1 MRVAFHPHSYTGPRG
16 RPLVRLLRPECAGLL
31 LIALLSAGCGEV
43 ESQGERPVGTTA
55 DTLVEAVSDADLEPG
70 SWHERS
76 FVFISADP
84 DSVVALPWSFHTR
97 QIGEREVRQRDAW
110 LGVDGAWDLLASEP
124 DTGRVRGDAAR
135 ILPGRSLRIRV
146 GAGDAVAALT
156 FRTGEEE
163 IEALPGLLLA
173 EWTGS
178 PREVVRFH
186 RSRIGLGSN
195 ELEGFLMDLSVRGEP
210 GDDWTGDWL
219 FVHGGDFLQ
228 AAFRELPRT
237 PAADSGPRPYQGWT
251 RIAVRNRQ
259 WPGVELEWAEVRSFE
274 QARRDIPVRWAL
286 RSQDG
291 ELTGDLHSVGQHLST
306 GEGEGPLLP
315 VNALFQIEGEIRHL
329 GDTVGVVGI
338 LRHRQP

>member
-1 MRVAFHPHSYTGPRG
+1 MV
-16 RPLVRLLRPECAGLL
+16 
-31 LIALLSAGCGEV
+31 GCGEI
-43 ESQGERPVGTTA
+43 EPQGERPAGNTP
-55 DTLVEAVSDADLEPG
+55 DTRVEAVSDENLEPG
-70 SWHERS
+70 PWYERS
-76 FVFISADP
+76 FVFISADR

-110 LGVDGAWDLLASEP
+110 LGNAGAWGLLASEA
-124 DTGRVRGDAAR
+124 DTGRVRSDATR

-146 GAGDAVAALT
+146 GAGDAVTALI

-173 EWTGS
+173 EWTGA

-186 RSRIGLGSN
+186 RSRIGLDPNG
-195 ELEGFLMDLSVRGEP
+195 LEGFLMDLSVRGGP
-210 GDDWTGDWL
+210 GEDAAGDWL
-219 FVHGGDFLQ
+219 FLHGGDFLQ
-228 AAFRELPRT
+228 AAFRELPHT
-237 PAADSGPRPYQGWT
+237 LEAEAGPRPYRGWT
-251 RIAVRNRQ
+251 RIAVRDRH
-259 WPGVELEWAEVRSFE
+259 WPGIELEWTEVRNFE
-274 QARRDIPVRWAL
+274 EARRDIPVRWTL

-291 ELTGDLHSVGQHLST
+291 DLTGDLHSVGQHLST